1 MRFPTSEEVERLK
14 KQYPVG
20 TRIVLRKMED
30 FQAPPVG
37 TKGTVKG
44 VDDIG
49 SLIVKWDNGCGLSV
63 AYGVDEVEKF
73 DSVTTVCYGQERV
86 WDSRTEAKDYFLDG
100 IFASEGSERERY
112 AFIYA
117 KLILGYDYCTDE
129 AD

>member
-1 MRFPTSEEVERLK
+1 MRFPTSKEVERLK

-20 TRIVLRKMED
+20 TRIVLRKMD
-30 FQAPPVG
+30 DDQAPPVG
-37 TKGTVKG
+37 TKGTVQG
-44 VDDIG
+44 IDDIG
-49 SLIVKWDNGCGLSV
+49 SLIVKWDNGCGLNV
-63 AYGVDEVEKF
+63 VYGVDEVEKL

-129 AD
+129 VD

>member
-14 KQYPVG
+14 KQYHVG
-20 TRIVLRKMED
+20 TRIVLCKMD
-30 FQAPPVG
+30 DDQAPPVG
-37 TKGTVKG
+37 TKGTVQG
-44 VDDIG
+44 IDDIG
-49 SLIVKWDNGCGLSV
+49 SLIVKWDNGCGLNV
-63 AYGVDEVEKF
+63 VYGVDEVEKF

>member
-1 MRFPTSEEVERLK
+1 MRFPTSKEVERLK
-14 KQYPVG
+14 NQYPVG
-20 TRIVLRKMED
+20 TRIVLRKMD
-30 FQAPPVG
+30 DDQAPPVG

-49 SLIVKWDNGCGLSV
+49 SLIVKWDNGCGLNV
-63 AYGVDEVEKF
+63 AYGVDEVEKL
-73 DSVTTVCYGQERV
+73 DSVTTVCYGEERV

-117 KLILGYDYCTDE
+117 KMILGYDYCTDE

>member
-1 MRFPTSEEVERLK
+1 MRFPTSKEVERLK
-14 KQYPVG
+14 NQYPVG
-20 TRIVLRKMED
+20 TRIVLRKMD
-30 FQAPPVG
+30 DDQAPPVG

-49 SLIVKWDNGCGLSV
+49 SLIVKWDNGCGLNV
-63 AYGVDEVEKF
+63 AYGVDEVEKL

-86 WDSRTEAKDYFLDG
+86 WDSRTEAKDYFLEG

>member
-14 KQYPVG
+14 NQYPVG
-20 TRIVLRKMED
+20 TRIVLCKMD
-30 FQAPPVG
+30 DDQAPPVG
-37 TKGTVKG
+37 TKGTVQG
-44 VDDIG
+44 IDDIG
-49 SLIVKWDNGCGLSV
+49 SLIVKWDNGCGLNV
-63 AYGVDEVEKF
+63 VYGVDEVEKL

-112 AFIYA
+112 AFIYT

-129 AD
+129 QD

>member
-20 TRIVLRKMED
+20 TRIVLCKMD
-30 FQAPPVG
+30 DDQAPPVG
-37 TKGTVKG
+37 TKGTVQG
-44 VDDIG
+44 IDDIG
-49 SLIVKWDNGCGLSV
+49 SLIVKWDNGCGLNV
-63 AYGVDEVEKF
+63 VYGVDEVEKL
-73 DSVTTVCYGQERV
+73 DSVTTVCYGQERL
-86 WDSRTEAKDYFLDG
+86 WDSRTEAKDYFLEG

-129 AD
+129 TD

>member
-20 TRIVLRKMED
+20 TRIVLCKMD
-30 FQAPPVG
+30 DDQAPPVG

-63 AYGVDEVEKF
+63 AYGVDEVKKL

>member
-1 MRFPTSEEVERLK
+1 MILSRADLHNYQKYSV
-14 KQYPVG
+14 
-20 TRIVLRKMED
+20 D
-30 FQAPPVG
+30 FIINHPA
-37 TKGTVKG
+37 
-44 VDDIG
+44 
-49 SLIVKWDNGCGLSV
+49 
-63 AYGVDEVEKF
+63 
-73 DSVTTVCYGQERV
+73 

>member
-20 TRIVLRKMED
+20 MRIVLCKMD
-30 FQAPPVG
+30 DDQAPPVG

-49 SLIVKWDNGCGLSV
+49 SLIVKWDNGCGLNV
-63 AYGVDEVEKF
+63 AYGVDEVEKL

>member
-1 MRFPTSEEVERLK
+1 MRFPTSKEVERLK
-14 KQYPVG
+14 NQYPVG
-20 TRIVLRKMED
+20 TRIVLRKMD
-30 FQAPPVG
+30 DDQAPPVG

-49 SLIVKWDNGCGLSV
+49 SLIVKWDNGCGLNV
-63 AYGVDEVEKF
+63 AYGVDEVEKL

-86 WDSRTEAKDYFLDG
+86 WDSRTEAKNYFLEG
-100 IFASEGSERERY
+100 LFATEGSERERY

>member
-1 MRFPTSEEVERLK
+1 MRFPTSKEVERLK
-14 KQYPVG
+14 NQYPVG
-20 TRIVLRKMED
+20 TRIVLRKMD
-30 FQAPPVG
+30 DDQAPPVG

-49 SLIVKWDNGCGLSV
+49 SLIVKWDNGCGLNV
-63 AYGVDEVEKF
+63 AYGVDEVEKL

-86 WDSRTEAKDYFLDG
+86 WDSRTEAKNYFLEG
-100 IFASEGSERERY
+100 LFATEGSERERY
-112 AFIYA
+112 AFIYS

>member
-20 TRIVLRKMED
+20 TRIVLRKMD
-30 FQAPPVG
+30 DDQAPPVG

-49 SLIVKWDNGCGLSV
+49 SLIVKWDNGCGLNV
-63 AYGVDEVEKF
+63 AYGVDEVEKL

-129 AD
+129 VD

>member
-1 MRFPTSEEVERLK
+1 MRFPTSKEVERLK
-14 KQYPVG
+14 NQYPVG
-20 TRIVLRKMED
+20 TRIVLRKMD
-30 FQAPPVG
+30 DDQAPPVG

-49 SLIVKWDNGCGLSV
+49 SLIVKWDNGCGLNV
-63 AYGVDEVEKF
+63 AYGVDEVEKL